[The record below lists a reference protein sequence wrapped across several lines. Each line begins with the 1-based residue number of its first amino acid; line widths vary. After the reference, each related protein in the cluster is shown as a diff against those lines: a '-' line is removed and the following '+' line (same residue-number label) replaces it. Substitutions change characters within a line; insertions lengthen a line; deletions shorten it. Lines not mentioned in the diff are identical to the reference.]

1 MLKNKQ
7 HNLSTTGLP
16 SLELVEEKKIGLQRG
31 EIGAVDMPTLLASRP
46 GQNDLALETSLPP
59 CVVSSMTAKYTKD
72 YDLMGYKMTAAVS
85 QKDREMAI
93 DLISSYCQPPSK
105 ADVLKGLTR
114 LMLGTKDRTRSEAE
128 LRMTIELY
136 CDEIMQYPADIAL
149 HVLNQ
154 ATRESIWFPTLSE
167 LHKDMRWRAD
177 KRTMMLDALRRGDDS
192 SSLQLVSD
200 AVRRS

>member
-1 MLKNKQ
+1 
-7 HNLSTTGLP
+7 
-16 SLELVEEKKIGLQRG
+16 
-31 EIGAVDMPTLLASRP
+31 
-46 GQNDLALETSLPP
+46 
-59 CVVSSMTAKYTKD
+59 
-72 YDLMGYKMTAAVS
+72 
-85 QKDREMAI
+85 
-93 DLISSYCQPPSK
+93 
-105 ADVLKGLTR
+105 
-114 LMLGTKDRTRSEAE
+114 
-128 LRMTIELY
+128 MTIELY

-177 KRTMMLDALRRGDDS
+177 KRTMMLDALRRGHDS